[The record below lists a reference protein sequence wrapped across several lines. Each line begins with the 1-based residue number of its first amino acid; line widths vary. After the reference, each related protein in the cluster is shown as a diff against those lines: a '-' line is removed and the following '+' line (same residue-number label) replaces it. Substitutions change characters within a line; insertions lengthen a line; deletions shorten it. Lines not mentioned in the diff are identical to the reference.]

1 MGYLSFR
8 KSISETVCFYRLT
21 KPYCSLIKKARK
33 ITAVH
38 YRANGYVAVCIE
50 PDGGCAMMLFSE
62 KWSDH
67 HHAAMQARLLAGHD
81 IPTGVRFPWAA
92 ASSRPLAHFLF
103 CERGIFLKEQNLIR
117 YSIQLAFL
125 KQLLERK
132 LITDREYSLIKQR
145 LMKDYRVVS
154 ELSS

>member
-1 MGYLSFR
+1 MR
-8 KSISETVCFYRLT
+8 N
-21 KPYCSLIKKARK
+21 A
-33 ITAVH
+33 
-38 YRANGYVAVCIE
+38 
-50 PDGGCAMMLFSE
+50 
-62 KWSDH
+62 
-67 HHAAMQARLLAGHD
+67 
-81 IPTGVRFPWAA
+81 GVRFPWAA

-103 CERGIFLKEQNLIR
+103 CERGIFSKEQNLIR

>member
-1 MGYLSFR
+1 MR
-8 KSISETVCFYRLT
+8 NAE
-21 KPYCSLIKKARK
+21 
-33 ITAVH
+33 
-38 YRANGYVAVCIE
+38 
-50 PDGGCAMMLFSE
+50 
-62 KWSDH
+62 
-67 HHAAMQARLLAGHD
+67 
-81 IPTGVRFPWAA
+81 VRFPWAA
-92 ASSRPLAHFLF
+92 ASSHPLAHFLL

-117 YSIQLAFL
+117 YSIQRAFL